1 MQESRASSI
10 ITESRRISGR
20 RIPLLIAAAVSSLGG
35 FLFGYDNI
43 VISGAIGHL
52 AKYFQL
58 EPAAIGWAAG
68 CALVGCLLGSA
79 TAGAIADRFGLKR
92 ALYSC
97 AACFALSSLGVW
109 ASGSL
114 SQYVAWRI
122 VGGIGIG
129 AASIVA
135 PMYIAE
141 IAPARVRGRLVVLY
155 QLGIVAGILCA
166 VYVNMLIERSGA
178 ESWQVSHGWRW
189 MFAAAGVPA
198 VIFAFAIVFSK
209 ESPRW
214 LMKVGRQKEAEEVLA
229 AINGEAAA
237 AVEAASINRALTE
250 EQGDLKELF
259 SGPFRRALI
268 IGFLLAAFSQ
278 TSGITALLSF
288 LPEVFKSA
296 GQKASDAFFQSVLVG
311 IVNLAFT
318 ILAIWLVDKAG
329 RRTLILM
336 GTCLQTLSLAL
347 VACLYLLANGG
358 SGILAGIMAFV
369 AGHAVGNGAVCWV
382 IISEIFPTKVR
393 GVAMS
398 IATTAIWIFAYLA
411 DQFFPVMQSHLG
423 SYGVFF
429 VFAAMAA
436 INFVF
441 VLLFVPETKGYSL
454 EEISHIWLP
463 RSPSV
468 EHPST

>member
-1 MQESRASSI
+1 MSINRPLFIAS
-10 ITESRRISGR
+10 
-20 RIPLLIAAAVSSLGG
+20 AVSSLAGL
-35 FLFGYDNI
+35 LFGYDNI

-52 AKYFQL
+52 ARYFQL

-68 CALVGCLLGSA
+68 CALIGCLLGSA
-79 TAGAIADRFGLKR
+79 TAGALADRFGLKH
-92 ALYSC
+92 ALYAC
-97 AACFALSSLGVW
+97 AACFALSSIGVW
-109 ASGSL
+109 VSASFA
-114 SQYVAWRI
+114 QYVAWRI

-155 QLGIVAGILCA
+155 QLGIVTGILCA
-166 VYVNMLIERSGA
+166 VYVNMLIEQAGV
-178 ESWQVSHGWRW
+178 ESWEIAHGWRW
-189 MFAAAGVPA
+189 MFAAASIPA
-198 VIFAFAIVFSK
+198 AIFAVAILLSE

-214 LMKVGRQKEAEEVLA
+214 LMKVGRQREAERVLSQIDGEVAAESEADSIRRSLA
-229 AINGEAAA
+229 D
-237 AVEAASINRALTE
+237 
-250 EQGDLKELF
+250 EQGGLRELF
-259 SGPFRRALI
+259 GGPSRRALV
-268 IGFLLAAFSQ
+268 IGFLLAALSQ

-296 GQKASDAFFQSVLVG
+296 GQNTSDAFLQSVLVG

-318 ILAIWLVDKAG
+318 ILALWLVDKAG
-329 RRTLILM
+329 RRTLILL

-347 VACLYLLANGG
+347 VAYLYMFPGAGAGVLG
-358 SGILAGIMAFV
+358 GIMAFV

-393 GVAMS
+393 GTAMS

-411 DQFFPVMQSHLG
+411 DQFFPLLQRHWGYS
-423 SYGVFF
+423 SAFF
-429 VFAAMAA
+429 VFASMAA

-441 VLLFVPETKGYSL
+441 VLLAVPETKGYSL
-454 EEISHIWLP
+454 EEISHIWQP
-463 RSPSV
+463 RLVSAP
-468 EHPST
+468 HPVNTADE

>member
-1 MQESRASSI
+1 MRMSINRPLFIAS
-10 ITESRRISGR
+10 
-20 RIPLLIAAAVSSLGG
+20 AVSSLGG
-35 FLFGYDNI
+35 LLFGYDNI

-52 AKYFQL
+52 AKFFQL

-68 CALVGCLLGSA
+68 CALIGCLAGSA
-79 TAGAIADRFGLKR
+79 TAGAVADHFGLKR
-92 ALYSC
+92 ALYAC
-97 AACFALSSLGVW
+97 AACFALSSIGVW
-109 ASGSL
+109 ISATFA
-114 SQYVAWRI
+114 QYVAWRI

-155 QLGIVAGILCA
+155 QLGIVAGILAA
-166 VYVNMLIERSGA
+166 VYVNMLIERAGV
-178 ESWQVSHGWRW
+178 ESWEIAHGWRW
-189 MFAAAGVPA
+189 MFAAAAIPA
-198 VIFAFAIVFSK
+198 AIFALAILLAE

-214 LMKVGRQKEAEEVLA
+214 LMKVGRPREAERVLSQIDGEVAAESEADSIRRSLA
-229 AINGEAAA
+229 
-237 AVEAASINRALTE
+237 E
-250 EQGDLKELF
+250 EQGGLRELF
-259 SGPFRRALI
+259 EGPFRRALV
-268 IGFLLAAFSQ
+268 IGFLLAALSQ

-296 GQKASDAFFQSVLVG
+296 GQNTSDAFLQSVLVG

-318 ILAIWLVDKAG
+318 VLALWLVDKAG
-329 RRTLILM
+329 RRTLILL

-347 VACLYLLANGG
+347 IAYLYMFAGRG
-358 SGILAGIMAFV
+358 AGILGGIMAFV

-393 GVAMS
+393 GIAMS

-411 DQFFPVMQSHLG
+411 DQFFPLMQRHLG
-423 SYGVFF
+423 SSGAFF
-429 VFAAMAA
+429 VFASMAA

-441 VLLFVPETKGYSL
+441 VLVAVPETKGYSL
-454 EEISHIWLP
+454 EEISHIWQP
-463 RSPSV
+463 RAISAP
-468 EHPST
+468 HPVNTADE

>member
-1 MQESRASSI
+1 MRQAQNGSTGLALWIAS
-10 ITESRRISGR
+10 T
-20 RIPLLIAAAVSSLGG
+20 VSSLGG

-58 EPAAIGWAAG
+58 APAAIGWAAG
-68 CALVGCLLGSA
+68 CALIGCLAGSA
-79 TAGAIADRFGLKR
+79 AAGGIADRFGLKQT
-92 ALYSC
+92 LYAC
-97 AACFALSSLGVW
+97 AACFAGSAVGVW
-109 ASGSL
+109 MSSNF

-141 IAPARVRGRLVVLY
+141 IAPAHVRGRLVVLY

-166 VYVNMLIERSGA
+166 VYINMLIEGA
-178 ESWQVSHGWRW
+178 GTESWQIAHGWRW
-189 MFAAAGVPA
+189 MFAAAVVPS
-198 VIFAFAIVFSK
+198 VLFAIAILMSE

-214 LMKVGRQKEAEEVLA
+214 LMKVGRDGKARRVLTKINGSAVAESEAE
-229 AINGEAAA
+229 
-237 AVEAASINRALTE
+237 SIKRALAE
-250 EQGDLKELF
+250 EEGGLRELV
-259 SGPFRRALI
+259 SGPFRRALV
-268 IGFLLAAFSQ
+268 IGFLLAALSQ

-296 GQKASDAFFQSVLVG
+296 GQRGSDAFLQSVLVG
-311 IVNLAFT
+311 IVNLLFT
-318 ILAIWLVDKAG
+318 LLAIWLVDRAG
-329 RRTLILM
+329 RRTLILI
-336 GTCLQTLSLAL
+336 GTSLQTLSLVT
-347 VACLYLLANGG
+347 VACLYLRSGTG
-358 SGILAGIMAFV
+358 TGILAGIMAFV

-393 GVAMS
+393 GAAMS

-411 DQFFPVMQSHLG
+411 DQFFPVMGSYLG
-423 SYGVFF
+423 SFGAFF
-429 VFAAMAA
+429 VFAFMAA
-436 INFVF
+436 VNFVF
-441 VLLFVPETKGYSL
+441 VLLAVPETKGYSL

-463 RSPSV
+463 GSISHAKQVNPAN
-468 EHPST
+468 